1 LTNPSNSFLKSTLR
15 WLPGVLISGV
25 ALFFVSRLVEW
36 EKLGPAMALFLPW
49 YALAII
55 FITLLF
61 LIIRAAAW
69 RVLLNNRPRWIDTFW
84 AINQGYLLNNIL
96 PFRLG
101 EVGRAVLL
109 SQQTA
114 IPAAQILSSV
124 IIERSLDLAIAAGLL
139 LSTLPLALDMAWAK
153 PMAVIMLLVVI
164 AALVGMFFMA
174 KYHEKFGNWIEKI
187 LGRWPIMVKWLVP
200 QIRSLLAGL
209 SALNDPRRL
218 ILSIGLILLS
228 WVVAVI
234 TYWVALFAIA
244 QHAPIWWGVF
254 VDAVLALG
262 IAIPSAPAALGTF
275 EAAMV
280 GALSIL
286 KINETTGLAYAITL
300 HFLQILVTGG
310 LGLTGLLRQGR
321 SLGAVF
327 KDLQNRK
334 SQA

>member
-1 LTNPSNSFLKSTLR
+1 MTSASNSVLKSTLR
-15 WLPGVLISGV
+15 WLPGVLISAV
-25 ALFFVSRLVEW
+25 ALYFVSRLVEW
-36 EKLGPAMALFLPW
+36 EKLGPAMTLFLPW
-49 YALAII
+49 YAVAII
-55 FITLLF
+55 AITLVF
-61 LIIRAAAW
+61 LAIRAAAW
-69 RVLLNNRPRWIDTFW
+69 KVLLNNRPRWIDTFW

-124 IIERSLDLAIAAGLL
+124 IIERSLDLAVAAGLL
-139 LSTLPLALDMAWAK
+139 LSTLPLALDMAWAR
-153 PMAVIMLLVVI
+153 PMAVVMLLVVV

-174 KYHEKFGNWIEKI
+174 KHHERFGNWIEKI
-187 LGRWPIMVKWLVP
+187 LGRWPIMIKWLMP
-200 QIRSLLAGL
+200 QVRSLLAGL

-218 ILSIGLILLS
+218 IVSIGLILLS
-228 WVVAVI
+228 WVVAVL

-244 QHAPIWWGVF
+244 PHVPLWWGVF

-321 SLGAVF
+321 SLSAVF